1 MDNKKFIIQDRF
13 GIKLDAELIMR
24 FNVNEIEYILYSID
38 KDEQN
43 VDVYVGRLIYDQNGN
58 EMILSISDREEEE
71 KIFSIVDKMINKVRW
86 MIWIINLKLLF
97 RIKKF
102 LMVL

>member
-58 EMILSISDREEEE
+58 EMILSINDCEEEE
-71 KIFSIVDKMINKVRW
+71 KIFSIVDKMINKVR
-86 MIWIINLKLLF
+86 
-97 RIKKF
+97 
-102 LMVL
+102 

>member
-43 VDVYVGRLIYDQNGN
+43 VDVYVGRLICDQNGN
-58 EMILSISDREEEE
+58 EMILSIGDREEEE
-71 KIFSIVDKMINKVRW
+71 KIFSIVDKMINKVR
-86 MIWIINLKLLF
+86 
-97 RIKKF
+97 
-102 LMVL
+102 